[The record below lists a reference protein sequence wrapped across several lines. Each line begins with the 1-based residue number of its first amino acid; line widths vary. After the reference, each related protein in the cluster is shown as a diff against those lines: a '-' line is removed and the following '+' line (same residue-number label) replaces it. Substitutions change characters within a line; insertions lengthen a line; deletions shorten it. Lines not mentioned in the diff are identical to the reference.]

1 MDGTLVDT
9 EPYWM
14 AAETTLVESY
24 GGTWTHEDGL
34 TLVGSAMV
42 QSAAVLQARGVRL
55 SAIEI
60 SAWLTGRVLERLHS
74 GLTWR
79 PGAEE
84 LLRGVRAEGIRT
96 ALVTSSPRMLADAV
110 VAAIGFEAFDAVVCG
125 EDVIRNKPF
134 PDPYLLAAERL
145 GVTASDCIAIE
156 DSTPGLASAVQAGV
170 TTIGVP
176 MHSQLFPDQGYL
188 IWPTLSGT
196 SVSQLVDAH
205 CSARGTYSKGLV

>member
-60 SAWLTGRVLERLHS
+60 SAWLTERVLERLHA

-96 ALVTSSPRMLADAV
+96 ALVTSSPRMLADTV
-110 VAAIGFEAFDAVVCG
+110 IAAIGFEAFDAVVCG

-156 DSTPGLASAVQAGV
+156 DSTPGLASAVAAGV

-176 MHSQLFPDQGYL
+176 MHSELFSDQGYL
-188 IWPTLSGT
+188 IWPTLSAT